1 MDSLMA
7 LGTSYDQLLHLQ
19 RPVFRSRP
27 IRGHYCEVISA
38 VSTNQRPLSRPTFY
52 MSHYGYAVY
61 KTKCNKCYLYF
72 FKGVPLGLVLLL
84 KTTTGSGVEALTWGG
99 GCCVITCPV
108 PCLTFDYWASL
119 ELTVTGG
126 DRTIQSGQ
134 DWRQSHVC
142 GLTD

>member
-61 KTKCNKCYLYF
+61 KPLIYF
-72 FKGVPLGLVLLL
+72 DGLLDHWLILGD
-84 KTTTGSGVEALTWGG
+84 WGA
-99 GCCVITCPV
+99 V
-108 PCLTFDYWASL
+108 AA
-119 ELTVTGG
+119 G
-126 DRTIQSGQ
+126 DQP
-134 DWRQSHVC
+134 
-142 GLTD
+142 